1 MRYGEIADLRKPA
14 DGVAMRRLMDRV
26 RAAHAE
32 HIHPEIDN
40 PTAALLA
47 TMPHAVDCLR
57 LTVHDLGEAFA
68 DEFQSRRLWCRE
80 HCEGV
85 FTVEPIWDRVG
96 GRDTG
101 RNFRFSNDDD
111 AAMFRL
117 TWVSG

>member
-1 MRYGEIADLRKPA
+1 MRYAEIADPRQPTGKA
-14 DGVAMRRLMDRV
+14 AMRGLMDIVRV
-26 RAAHAE
+26 AHAK

-47 TMPHAVDCLR
+47 TMPHVIECPG

-68 DEFQSRRLWCRE
+68 DEFQGRRLWCRE

-85 FTVEPIWDRVG
+85 FTVEPIWDHAGR
-96 GRDTG
+96 RDTG

-117 TWVSG
+117 TWG